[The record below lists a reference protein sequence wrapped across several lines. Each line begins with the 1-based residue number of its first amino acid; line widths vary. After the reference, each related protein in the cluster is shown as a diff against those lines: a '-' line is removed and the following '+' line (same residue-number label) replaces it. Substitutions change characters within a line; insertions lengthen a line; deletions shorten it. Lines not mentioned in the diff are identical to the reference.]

1 MFNNGQVPDGGVDKL
16 IIPPDFFYCAA
27 TSHASDSGDGGITDY
42 SYAFAK
48 SETSNTMAG
57 IIPENIF
64 KENRNGIVTGVF
76 NNQVVIPRLVG
87 STTSGS
93 ETINVY
99 V

>member
-1 MFNNGQVPDGGVDKL
+1 LLTILLF
-16 IIPPDFFYCAA
+16 AA
-27 TSHASDSGDGGITDY
+27 GHVINLDVWL
-42 SYAFAK
+42 YAFAK
-48 SETSNTMAG
+48 SGTSNTMAG

-64 KENRNGIVTGVF
+64 KANRNGIVTGVF

>member
-1 MFNNGQVPDGGVDKL
+1 MFNNGQVPDGGVNKL

-27 TSHASDSGDGGITDY
+27 TSHDSDSGDGGKTDY

-48 SETSNTMAG
+48 SNTSNTMAG

-64 KENRNGIVTGVF
+64 KANRNGIVTGVF

-87 STTSGS
+87 HTTSGS